1 MLSIHNGAPVV
12 SDNFAFPLAINT
24 TSSDGGDTCKFKLTI
39 KFQFNQFILILCSVE
54 AVIDHSYNRD
64 LLPLPIV
71 VRSNIQERQIASK
84 IFYYYFHLVQSLR
97 FLYIV
102 AA

>member
-1 MLSIHNGAPVV
+1 MSSTHNGAIVV

-24 TSSDGGDTCKFKLTI
+24 TSSDSGNTSKSNTHHLKTCDSFIFFKFK
-39 KFQFNQFILILCSVE
+39 FASVK

-71 VRSNIQERQIASK
+71 VRSNIQEHQLASK
-84 IFYYYFHLVQSLR
+84 IFC
-97 FLYIV
+97 
-102 AA
+102 